1 MLNLRFALVVYLF
14 VHSLRTNPRSPCLAC
29 FYEPVLGVLYI
40 VIDAIDLTVAIAIKV
55 ASLLTTGTNKVSG
68 VEKSQIKNIAE
79 ISPCVPFG
87 HLVEMT

>member
-1 MLNLRFALVVYLF
+1 M
-14 VHSLRTNPRSPCLAC
+14 S
-29 FYEPVLGVLYI
+29 VLYI

-55 ASLLTTGTNKVSG
+55 ALLLTTETNKVSG
-68 VEKSQIKNIAE
+68 VEKSQIKNIDE

>member
-1 MLNLRFALVVYLF
+1 M
-14 VHSLRTNPRSPCLAC
+14 
-29 FYEPVLGVLYI
+29 LGVLYI

-55 ASLLTTGTNKVSG
+55 ATLLTTETNKVSG
-68 VEKSQIKNIAE
+68 VKKSQIKNIAE

>member
-1 MLNLRFALVVYLF
+1 M
-14 VHSLRTNPRSPCLAC
+14 S
-29 FYEPVLGVLYI
+29 VLYI

-55 ASLLTTGTNKVSG
+55 ALLLTTETNKVSG

-87 HLVEMT
+87 HLVEMTIQINSLRKQGIPAPARPNLSRKRAHQG